1 MPSPSSATTPPPPS
15 GQNLGRPDGGTPRRS
30 LGTWRN
36 LFISMALLGLIV
48 AAWLALVPR
57 VERVEQPAV
66 DVVTTTRQVARDS
79 GTPLWVADPGEDWKA
94 TNVRVDEPKEGVQVL
109 RAGYLRQPEGQA
121 YVEITQTL
129 APTSAVAAQTWV
141 SEQYRVGD
149 STTQAGA
156 LVWARGSKVEPSRNA
171 LIGPF
176 GVNPIIVVA
185 GTEGYEEL
193 ARFAETL
200 RPVALADAVPSP
212 GRSTASAG

>member
-1 MPSPSSATTPPPPS
+1 MPSPSPATTPPPPS

-141 SEQYRVGD
+141 SEQYQVGD
-149 STTQAGA
+149 SATKAGA
-156 LVWARGSKVEPSRNA
+156 LVWARGSKVDPSRNA

-176 GVNPIIVVA
+176 GANPIVVVA
-185 GTEGYEEL
+185 GTEGHEEL

-200 RPVALADAVPSP
+200 RPVALAQAVSSP
-212 GRSTASAG
+212 GRSTASTG

>member
-1 MPSPSSATTPPPPS
+1 
-15 GQNLGRPDGGTPRRS
+15 
-30 LGTWRN
+30 
-36 LFISMALLGLIV
+36 MALLGLIV

-200 RPVALADAVPSP
+200 RPVALAEAVPSP